1 MPTLTNRLLW
11 ATMTLFSLVVA
22 LVSYRYLAGV
32 GPLAPEI
39 LQNAFARP
47 WLTVHVAGAATALLI
62 APAQFVARVRRAR
75 PGAHR
80 MLGRIYVVGCVVG
93 GVGGLILAP
102 GSTAG
107 PIATAGF
114 GVLAALWIFATVRAW
129 RLAVQRRFVEHRAW
143 MLRSFALT
151 FAAVTLRIGLV
162 VLPLAGMSF
171 LDAYRALA
179 FLSWIP
185 NLLVVELLLAR
196 QRRLQPEATIVR

>member
-47 WLTVHVAGAATALLI
+47 WLAVHVAGAATALLI

-143 MLRSFALT
+143 MLHSFALT